1 MPQIISRIL
10 TSVILIFILYFTYI
24 YNQLFY
30 LLILIISF
38 FSFVEFYKLIV
49 KSYSNKNDQ
58 YLKLCYGLMY
68 LFFTL
73 FILIIKLQ
81 DLKNLIFYFILICV
95 VTDIGG
101 LIFGKLIKGKKL
113 TKLSPNKTYAG
124 FYGGFL
130 FSLLIL
136 LTCYNYFETS
146 FIVIA
151 LFTFSVCLLS
161 QFGDLFFS
169 FLKRKAKVKDTGN
182 LLPGHGGILDRVDG
196 IIISVPI
203 NILIY
208 TISS

>member
-1 MPQIISRIL
+1 
-10 TSVILIFILYFTYI
+10 
-24 YNQLFY
+24 
-30 LLILIISF
+30 
-38 FSFVEFYKLIV
+38 
-49 KSYSNKNDQ
+49 
-58 YLKLCYGLMY
+58 MY

-73 FILIIKLQ
+73 FILIIKLP

>member
-10 TSVILIFILYFTYI
+10 TSVLLIIILYFTYI

-30 LLILIISF
+30 ILILIISF

-49 KSYSNKNDQ
+49 KSYANKNDQ
-58 YLKLCYGLMY
+58 YLKLCYGLIY

-73 FILIIKLQ
+73 FILIIKLP

-130 FSLLIL
+130 FSLFIL
-136 LTCYNYFETS
+136 LTCYNYFEIS